1 MVDTHARPKFKTP
14 RSNPLQPKPS
24 IPTPQTRILRT
35 TPKTKMWLTGAGIVV
50 DTHVHRVSRR
60 LGWAPS
66 GQGTSP
72 ETTRNALEEYSPHTQ
87 TYRGTSLVRDR
98 HPVGPYSRT
107 MPRVLGGVGSCAP
120 RSPRYC
126 SYSLAKSIPEH

>member
-72 ETTRNALEEYSPHTQ
+72 ETTRNALEEYPPNPQ
-87 TYRGTSLVRDR
+87 I
-98 HPVGPYSRT
+98 YSR
-107 MPRVLGGVGSCAP
+107 MKWLELELVVVSRVAKGVPLSC
-120 RSPRYC
+120 SF
-126 SYSLAKSIPEH
+126 